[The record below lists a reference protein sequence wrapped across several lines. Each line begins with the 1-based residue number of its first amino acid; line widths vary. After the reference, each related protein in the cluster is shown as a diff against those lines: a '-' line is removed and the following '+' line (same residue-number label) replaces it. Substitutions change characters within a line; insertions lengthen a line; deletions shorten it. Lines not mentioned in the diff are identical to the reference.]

1 MATLDNYRKQRQKYY
16 ANKVKTGA
24 ISAAEAQEM
33 LDMDVSN
40 RTTSDRLKSMDKY
53 GKSKQRVQK
62 NIAKENKEIQRQK
75 EQIKKSELKLGNKYQ
90 KYANKVG
97 KQEELK
103 YNKSVAAQKAASS
116 AGTLGEPYFSKPDN
130 SKVVIDSPINSKKNL
145 SVSQLDLGPEPAKL
159 NLKEPYVPPYL
170 RNIASEVSDQ
180 ESKLP
185 KSTVNK
191 ALGAVGSVGK
201 NVIKKTPL
209 GKIAAI
215 LGAGV
220 IGKAG
225 YDAYKEE
232 DKPKKEKE
240 TNIIPGPST
249 ETGVTTPTLS
259 ITDLQKLVQSPT
271 LQTYTPGTYIPTPYT
286 PIAGKFTPIEFTPGT
301 YQAGTYTP
309 GTYIEPSKIE
319 VPKPRD
325 IPMPTRTQG
334 LSNEELTRQYLAGLQ
349 DTTPDTIKSLN
360 EMYQSRMAG
369 RAPIEAIDISAN
381 EEIKK
386 LNANLEQS
394 LQGLVKAYGSRR
406 EVQKAVQQQDPI
418 LLQELAAIDAQYNL
432 ALNDIQSNYSSALAS
447 AERNQQQANEL
458 LSQTTNQMLGGFEN
472 IAGGL
477 QGMGGGVN
485 ISTAALARGLSGA
498 AGAEAGARQFETG
511 VDLLGD
517 IAGARMGQARSES
530 DLAMMRA
537 ASKSQSQRSAAV
549 REAEQRE
556 RIRQEEIEA
565 DKEFIANQQQLAG
578 TIFANA
584 INERDRAE
592 SNLRNALERQQSLEI
607 ARQKEDENFLFQI
620 QSLILDA
627 QQQGDARREQQATQL
642 FNATLADRKEQR
654 AFEDQLYNRELQQ
667 AEQDYN
673 YAVNVYNQESLQE
686 ENRRKFLQDEQA
698 AALKFGRDEDL
709 SRREFNYQEDALRRS
724 LAKSEAEFAREL
736 NLKEN
741 INQSEFLNR
750 EAQAQRD
757 FLTKENT
764 TRANI
769 EAENIAL
776 ANQYQQ
782 NLVNTLL
789 SLPANQRDQYL
800 NSILGITSTAGKRPT
815 WYRSTV
821 DGPLTIGKTK
831 DAQGKEKPLKLNK
844 NEVNTVLN
852 YFDAFYDNPMAT
864 SINENERFNYWTSV
878 YAIEIPKIAESLG
891 LNNKQF
897 EKLLKQTNRPIN
909 ANDLVKQQGE

>member
-40 RTTSDRLKSMDKY
+40 RTTSARLKSMNKY
-53 GKSKQRVQK
+53 DKSKQKVQK

-75 EQIKKSELKLGNKYQ
+75 EQIKKTESKLGNKYQ
-90 KYANKVG
+90 KYQSKVA

-103 YNKSVAAQKAASS
+103 YNKAIQAQKAA
-116 AGTLGEPYFSKPDN
+116 GTLGDPYIMRPDPEDYFLKPDDTKIVTESPMNRTSKPAIPN
-130 SKVVIDSPINSKKNL
+130 WMKTEPGTTSGTSKVSDILRKTGSILGKKVPGGAKTLAAIPVL
-145 SVSQLDLGPEPAKL
+145 SAAGV
-159 NLKEPYVPPYL
+159 
-170 RNIASEVSDQ
+170 NIATGGEF
-180 ESKLP
+180 
-185 KSTVNK
+185 
-191 ALGAVGSVGK
+191 GK
-201 NVIKKTPL
+201 QIFGRKPT
-209 GKIAAI
+209 ITAA
-215 LGAGV
+215 
-220 IGKAG
+220 
-225 YDAYKEE
+225 
-232 DKPKKEKE
+232 EKE
-240 TNIIPGPST
+240 TSIIPGPSAT
-249 ETGVTTPTLS
+249 PSQEVTPSTSSVLDIQRLLP
-259 ITDLQKLVQSPT
+259 SPT
-271 LQTYTPGTYIPTPYT
+271 LQTYTPGTYTPTPYT
-286 PIAGKFTPIEFTPGT
+286 PISGEFTPIQFTPGT

-309 GTYIEPSKIE
+309 GTYIEPSTVE
-319 VPKPRD
+319 LPKPRE
-325 IPMPTRTQG
+325 IPLPTRTQG

-349 DTTPDTIKSLN
+349 DTTPDTVSSLN
-360 EMYQSRMAG
+360 EMARSRMAG
-369 RAPIEAIDISAN
+369 RTPIEAIDISAN

-394 LQGLVKAYGSRR
+394 LQGLINAYGSRR
-406 EVQKAVQQQDPI
+406 EVQKAVQEQDPI

-447 AERNQQQANEL
+447 AERTQQQANQL
-458 LSQTTNQMLGGFEN
+458 LSQTTSQMLGGFEN

-477 QGMGGGVN
+477 QGIGGGVN

-517 IAGARMGQARSES
+517 IAGARMAQARSQS

-537 ASKSQSQRSAAV
+537 ASQSQAQRSSAV
-549 REAEQRE
+549 REAERRE

-565 DKEFIANQQQLAG
+565 DREFIANQQQLAG

-592 SNLRNALERQQSLEI
+592 SNLTNALERQQSLQI
-607 ARQKEDENFLFQI
+607 ARQKEDEDFLFQI

-627 QQQGDARREQQATQL
+627 QQKGDARREQQATQL
-642 FNATLADRKEQR
+642 FNATLADREEQR

-673 YAVNVYNQESLQE
+673 YAVNVYNQQSQQE
-686 ENRRKFLQDEQA
+686 EDRRKFLQSEQA
-698 AALKFGRDEDL
+698 AALQFGREEDL
-709 SRREFNYQEDALRRS
+709 ARRQFDYNEDALRRS
-724 LAKSEAEFAREL
+724 LAQSEAEAARDF
-736 NLKEN
+736 NLREN
-741 INQSEFLNR
+741 AARADYLTI
-750 EAQAQRD
+750 EAEAQRD
-757 FLTKENT
+757 FLARENA

-789 SLPANQRDQYL
+789 SLPADQRDQYL
-800 NSILGITSTAGKRPT
+800 NSILGITSTAGVRPT

-831 DAQGKEKPLKLNK
+831 DAQGKEKPLKLNQ

-864 SINENERFNYWTSV
+864 SKKDRFNYWSTV
-878 YAIEIPKIAESLG
+878 YATEVPKIAESLG
-891 LNNKQF
+891 LNTKQVLN
-897 EKLLKQTNRPIN
+897 LLKQTNRPIN

>member
-40 RTTSDRLKSMDKY
+40 RTTSARLKSMNKY
-53 GKSKQRVQK
+53 DKSKQKVQK

-75 EQIKKSELKLGNKYQ
+75 EQIKKTESKLGNKYQ
-90 KYANKVG
+90 KYQSKVA

-103 YNKSVAAQKAASS
+103 YNKAIQAQKAA
-116 AGTLGEPYFSKPDN
+116 GTLGDPYIMRPDPEDYFLKPDDTKIVTESPMNRTSKPAIPN
-130 SKVVIDSPINSKKNL
+130 WMKTEPGTTSGTSKVSDILRKTGSILGKKVPGGAKTLAAIPVL
-145 SVSQLDLGPEPAKL
+145 SAAGV
-159 NLKEPYVPPYL
+159 
-170 RNIASEVSDQ
+170 NIATGGEF
-180 ESKLP
+180 
-185 KSTVNK
+185 
-191 ALGAVGSVGK
+191 GK
-201 NVIKKTPL
+201 QIFGRKPT
-209 GKIAAI
+209 ITAA
-215 LGAGV
+215 
-220 IGKAG
+220 
-225 YDAYKEE
+225 
-232 DKPKKEKE
+232 EKE
-240 TNIIPGPST
+240 TSIIPGPSAT
-249 ETGVTTPTLS
+249 PSQEVTPSTSSVLDIQRLLP
-259 ITDLQKLVQSPT
+259 SPT
-271 LQTYTPGTYIPTPYT
+271 LQTYTPGTYTPTPYT
-286 PIAGKFTPIEFTPGT
+286 PISGEFTPIQFTPGT

-309 GTYIEPSKIE
+309 GTYIEPSTVE
-319 VPKPRD
+319 LPKPRE
-325 IPMPTRTQG
+325 IPLPTRTQG

-349 DTTPDTIKSLN
+349 DTTPDTVSSLN
-360 EMYQSRMAG
+360 EMARSRMAG
-369 RAPIEAIDISAN
+369 RTPIEAIDISAN

-394 LQGLVKAYGSRR
+394 LQGLINAYGSRR
-406 EVQKAVQQQDPI
+406 EVQKAVQEQDPI

-458 LSQTTNQMLGGFEN
+458 LSQTTSQMLGGFEN

-477 QGMGGGVN
+477 QGIGGGVN

-517 IAGARMGQARSES
+517 IAGARMAQARSQS

-537 ASKSQSQRSAAV
+537 ASQSQAQRSSAV
-549 REAEQRE
+549 REAERRE

-565 DKEFIANQQQLAG
+565 DREFIANQQQLAG

-592 SNLRNALERQQSLEI
+592 SNLTNALERQQSLQI
-607 ARQKEDENFLFQI
+607 ARQKEDEDFLFQI

-627 QQQGDARREQQATQL
+627 QQKGDARREQQATQL
-642 FNATLADRKEQR
+642 FNATLADREEQR

-673 YAVNVYNQESLQE
+673 YAVNVYNQQSQQE
-686 ENRRKFLQDEQA
+686 EDRRKFLQSEQA
-698 AALKFGRDEDL
+698 AALQFGREEDL
-709 SRREFNYQEDALRRS
+709 ARRQFDYNEDALRRS
-724 LAKSEAEFAREL
+724 LAQSEAEAARDF
-736 NLKEN
+736 NLREN
-741 INQSEFLNR
+741 AARADYLTI
-750 EAQAQRD
+750 EAEAQRD
-757 FLTKENT
+757 FLARENA

-789 SLPANQRDQYL
+789 SLPADQRDQYL
-800 NSILGITSTAGKRPT
+800 NSILGITSTAGVRPT

-831 DAQGKEKPLKLNK
+831 DAQGKEKPLKLNQ

-864 SINENERFNYWTSV
+864 SKKDRFNYWSTV
-878 YAIEIPKIAESLG
+878 YATEVPKIAESLG
-891 LNNKQF
+891 LNTKQVLN
-897 EKLLKQTNRPIN
+897 LLKQTNRPIN

>member
-24 ISAAEAQEM
+24 ISAEEAQEM

-40 RTTSDRLKSMDKY
+40 RTTSARLKSIDKY
-53 GKSKQRVQK
+53 KKSKQRVQK

-75 EQIKKSELKLGNKYQ
+75 EQIKKTESKLGNKYQ
-90 KYANKVG
+90 KYQNKVA

-103 YNKSVAAQKAASS
+103 YNKGMQALKAS
-116 AGTLGEPYFSKPDN
+116 GTLGDPYIMRPDINPEDYFLKPDDAKIVTESPMNRTSKPAIPN
-130 SKVVIDSPINSKKNL
+130 WMKEEPGTAKTTSGTSKVSDV
-145 SVSQLDLGPEPAKL
+145 
-159 NLKEPYVPPYL
+159 L
-170 RNIASEVSDQ
+170 R
-180 ESKLP
+180 K
-185 KSTVNK
+185 T
-191 ALGAVGSVGK
+191 GS
-201 NVIKKTPL
+201 IL
-209 GKIAAI
+209 GKKVPGGAKTLAAI
-215 LGAGV
+215 PVLAAAGV
-220 IGKAG
+220 NMATGGQLGKQIFG
-225 YDAYKEE
+225 R
-232 DKPKKEKE
+232 KPSTTAAEKE
-240 TNIIPGPST
+240 TEIIPGPST
-249 ETGVTTPTLS
+249 QTGVTTPTLS
-259 ITDLQKLVQSPT
+259 ITDLQKLVQSPI
-271 LQTYTPGTYIPTPYT
+271 LQTYTPGTYTPTPYT
-286 PIAGKFTPIEFTPGT
+286 PIASEFTPIQFTPGT

-309 GTYIEPSKIE
+309 GTYIEPSTIE
-319 VPKPRD
+319 IPKPRE
-325 IPMPTRTQG
+325 IPLPTKTQG

-349 DTTPDTIKSLN
+349 DTTPDTISSLN
-360 EMYQSRMAG
+360 EMYRSRMAG

-394 LQGLVKAYGSRR
+394 LQGLINAYGSRR
-406 EVQKAVQQQDPI
+406 EVQKAVQEQDPI

-447 AERNQQQANEL
+447 AERTQQQANQL

-517 IAGARMGQARSES
+517 IAGARMAQARSQS

-537 ASKSQSQRSAAV
+537 ASQSQAQRSSAV
-549 REAEQRE
+549 REAERRE

-592 SNLRNALERQQSLEI
+592 SNLTNALERQQSLQI
-607 ARQKEDENFLFQI
+607 ARQKEDEDFLFQI

-627 QQQGDARREQQATQL
+627 QQKGDARREQQATDL
-642 FNATLADRKEQR
+642 FNATLADRQEQR

-673 YAVNVYNQESLQE
+673 YAVNVYNQQSQQE
-686 ENRRKFLQDEQA
+686 EDRRKFLQDEQA

-709 SRREFNYQEDALRRS
+709 LRREFNFNEDALRRS
-724 LAKSEAEFAREL
+724 LAQSEAEAARDF

-741 INQSEFLNR
+741 AARADYLTR

-757 FLTKENT
+757 FLARENV

-789 SLPANQRDQYL
+789 SLPADQRDQYL
-800 NSILGITSTAGKRPT
+800 NSILGVTSTAGVRPT

-831 DAQGKEKPLKLNK
+831 DAQGKEKPSIKVSQND
-844 NEVNTVLN
+844 VNTALN
-852 YFDAFYDNPMAT
+852 YFDGFYDSPKAT
-864 SINENERFNYWTSV
+864 SKKERFDYWATV
-878 YAIEIPKIAESLG
+878 YATEIPKIAQSLNIS
-891 LNNKQF
+891 NNQF
-897 EKLLKQTNRPIN
+897 RELLKLTNRPIN
-909 ANDLVKQQGE
+909 ANELVKQQGE